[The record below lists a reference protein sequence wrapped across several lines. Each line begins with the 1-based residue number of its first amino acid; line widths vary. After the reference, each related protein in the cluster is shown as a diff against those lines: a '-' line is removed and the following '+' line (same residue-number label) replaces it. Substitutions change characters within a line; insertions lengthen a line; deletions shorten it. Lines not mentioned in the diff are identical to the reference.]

1 MRHEVETNRKTYNT
15 EFDLGIIAL
24 FKYPATKQHR
34 LFVFCTPIHSLQ
46 TPQQIRQSSNMKQH
60 RARAHI
66 ACRTL
71 EFNVNVRYLQS
82 GEKPQHHA
90 SRTVHRLNSVLYEE
104 TDRVGR
110 FPLRYNV
117 PCGSGGM

>member
-15 EFDLGIIAL
+15 EFDLGTIAL

-46 TPQQIRQSSNMKQH
+46 TPQQIRQSSNIKQH

-71 EFNVNVRYLQS
+71 EFNVNVPAERR
-82 GEKPQHHA
+82 EAPA
-90 SRTVHRLNSVLYEE
+90 SRLPNGTSFKFR
-104 TDRVGR
+104 
-110 FPLRYNV
+110 P
-117 PCGSGGM
+117 